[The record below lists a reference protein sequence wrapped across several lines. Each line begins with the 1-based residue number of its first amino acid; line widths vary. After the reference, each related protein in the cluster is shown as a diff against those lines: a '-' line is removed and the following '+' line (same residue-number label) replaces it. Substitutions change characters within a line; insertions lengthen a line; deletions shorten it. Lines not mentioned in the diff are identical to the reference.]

1 MAHATHHD
9 SPPVGDPAHPDLPNS
24 LAALECCPRLEPCV
38 TCDELDIKYR
48 VPFRRTIRV
57 QDQQQ
62 TVTVMVTLHFRF
74 KRCAGPLTLGD
85 LLYTTTLLPGEQVRL
100 FTSDR
105 HSRFTF
111 DSSSQLSYRHHNSSE
126 ESFYTAGMAHAMS
139 DLSIVENENRTSSY
153 SESSVSGGGSA
164 GIDLGI
170 VEIGGGVSGSS
181 FDANSTST
189 LARSLSRHAESSSRH
204 VEVGVRAAS
213 STSVGEVSKREH
225 AQGTSDD
232 HFESASRV
240 FKNPNKCHAITFLFH
255 RIDKCQEVSFAL
267 VSVERQVVD
276 QGAPTH
282 VGLNPRLRSGGVTA
296 IPNAVLATQTDRL
309 EVERRART
317 SALETSGTVQLT
329 TGGPLRAVAF
339 AQVASPLSAA
349 VRKAALAEVDKELL
363 DEKLIDKN
371 GEVTEDARARF
382 GWTRKIA
389 LPTPGVLVRGCL
401 DQCMVCEPELAREID
416 LDLERKHLENELL
429 KRRIE
434 LLDKEQE
441 YRCCPADSEEEPEG

>member
-1 MAHATHHD
+1 MPRPTAHETH
-9 SPPVGDPAHPDLPNS
+9 PAGDHSDAPTS
-24 LAALECCPRLEPCV
+24 LATLECCPRLEPCQ
-38 TCDELDIKYR
+38 TCDELDIRYR
-48 VPFRRTIRV
+48 VPFRRTILVR
-57 QDQQQ
+57 DQPQ

-74 KRCAGPLTLGD
+74 KRCTGPLTLGD
-85 LLYTTTLLPGEQVRL
+85 LLYSTTLLPGEQVRL

-111 DSSSQLSYRHHNSSE
+111 DSSSNLSYRHHNSSE

-139 DLSIVENENRTSSY
+139 DLNIVENENRTSSY

-181 FDANSTST
+181 FDASSTST
-189 LARSLSRHAESSSRH
+189 LARSLSQHAESSSRH

-213 STSVGEVSKREH
+213 STSVGEVAKRDH
-225 AQGTSDD
+225 AEGTSED

-240 FKNPNKCHAITFLFH
+240 FKNPNKCRAITFLFH
-255 RIDKCQEVSFAL
+255 RIDKCQEISFSLVAL
-267 VSVERQVVD
+267 ERQVVD

-282 VGLNPRLRSGGVTA
+282 VGLNPRLRTGGVTA
-296 IPNAVLATQTDRL
+296 IPNAVLATQADRL

-317 SALETSGTVQLT
+317 AAIEASRVGQPTAD
-329 TGGPLRAVAF
+329 GPFRAVALA
-339 AQVASPLSAA
+339 AQAAASPLAAA
-349 VRKAALAEVDKELL
+349 VRKAALAEVDKELVE
-363 DEKLIDKN
+363 EKLIDKN
-371 GEVTEDARARF
+371 GDVTEDARARL
-382 GWTRKIA
+382 GWTRHVA

-401 DQCMVCEPELAREID
+401 DQCMVCEPELSREIE

-434 LLDKEQE
+434 LLDKQQE
-441 YRCCPADSEEEPEG
+441 YRCCPADSEEDAHG

>member
-1 MAHATHHD
+1 MEDHSMPVTLATLD
-9 SPPVGDPAHPDLPNS
+9 
-24 LAALECCPRLEPCV
+24 CCPKLEPCQ
-38 TCDELDIKYR
+38 TCDELDVRYR

-57 QDQQQ
+57 QDQPQ

-74 KRCAGPLTLGD
+74 KRCAGPLSLGD
-85 LLYTTTLLPGEQVRL
+85 LLYSTTLLPGEQVRL

-111 DSSSQLSYRHHNSSE
+111 DSSSQLSYRHHNTSE

-139 DLSIVENENRTSSY
+139 DLNIVENENRSSSY

-181 FDANSTST
+181 FDASSTST

-213 STSVGEVSKREH
+213 STSVGEVSRRDH
-225 AQGTSDD
+225 AQGQSDD
-232 HFESASRV
+232 HFESASRT
-240 FKNPNKCHAITFLFH
+240 FKNPNKCHAVTFLFH
-255 RIDKCQEVSFAL
+255 RIDKCQEISFAL
-267 VSVERQVVD
+267 VSVDRQVVD
-276 QGAPTH
+276 QAAPTH
-282 VGLNPRLRSGGVTA
+282 VGLNPSSRTGGVTA
-296 IPNAVLATQTDRL
+296 IPQAVLATQADRL

-317 SALETSGTVQLT
+317 SALESAAGGQLALSGQIRTL
-329 TGGPLRAVAF
+329 AF
-339 AQVASPLSAA
+339 ASQAAAPISAA
-349 VRKAALAEVDKELL
+349 VRKAALAEVDKELME
-363 DEKLIDKN
+363 EKLIDKA
-371 GEVTEDARARF
+371 GDVTEDARQRF
-382 GWTRKIA
+382 GWTRQVA

-401 DQCMVCEPELAREID
+401 DQCGICEPELVKEME
-416 LDLERKHLENELL
+416 LDLEHKRLENELL

-434 LLDKEQE
+434 LLDQEQA
-441 YRCCPADSEEEPEG
+441 YRCCPAEAAEPPA